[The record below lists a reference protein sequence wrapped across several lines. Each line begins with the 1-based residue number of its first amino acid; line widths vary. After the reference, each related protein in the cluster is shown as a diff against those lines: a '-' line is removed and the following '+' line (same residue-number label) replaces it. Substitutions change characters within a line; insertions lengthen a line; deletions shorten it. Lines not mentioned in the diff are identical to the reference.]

1 MSQSVKAIS
10 AVIINRN
17 NLSTLPACLAALRAL
32 PAGSLKEV
40 LVVDMASTDKS
51 REWLEAQSGIQVLR
65 LVRHSWPR
73 AANMGARAANGDR
86 ILLLS
91 GHVVPEGENGSA
103 DWLKDLSDCL
113 AQRPDAAIVGGRLIT
128 PAGRILSEGRSF
140 ISGLGLCA
148 AVSDLRITQPD
159 GPARPEG
166 LEPQGLEVDGVDG
179 RLMLFTREIFEKNNG
194 FDESYQPCGTADD
207 DFCFGARAA
216 GRGVLV
222 CPSAR
227 GVCYEPF
234 AFPGMKADPD
244 AAAPLLKREPIR
256 EGITREHALIW
267 EEKWGINP
275 LFVDLSELRRIY
287 GATRVCWKL
296 NDEQRFRPS
305 AWPVSVDLCMAVW
318 NSVGH
323 LDRCLESLAAT
334 DYPAHLLTLYVV
346 DNGSTDA
353 TVQLLESW
361 AGRLPF
367 ALKIHCLHVNTG
379 AVPALNLAMGLG
391 TGEIVVKMDDDIRMR
406 PDWLTRLTERFR
418 QRPFAGVV
426 GAKILDDSPEERIQC
441 GPISQPPFENQQEG
455 RADEGQ
461 LDQAERCMHVR
472 GCCCLYRRDALKR
485 SGPLD
490 VRFAP
495 SQLDDVDHHVAFWL
509 AGYEVIYDGGVT
521 VWHKRST
528 GGFLT
533 RSMIGSASGNVD
545 KLYAKWSARAFSA
558 LDIAINRSAEGRLLP
573 RDPLVAPPVPSSPNL
588 TDFPRRPNTSAQRA
602 APICQALGD
611 LLEDALVQTARQ
623 GDPHLYL
630 CRQHESRGETGL
642 AFNMADAGLGFCP
655 THAPLLR
662 EFSAI
667 ARQFGNLPLAEAT
680 ARRAA
685 SLGAPAAEPQARLI
699 PALSTPQATSA
710 PDGSLAGRRIL
721 IGCAPEAEILGAGRA
736 MIRQFANALRALGA
750 FVQEW
755 SGQARDL
762 ESPDGR
768 PYDVVHLFGLEPA
781 FRTAEYLRAARALN
795 PAARVIFSPL
805 LADRGRAEW
814 ARQVLPRL
822 FQEGMAERGLE
833 ARLTALARGQDF
845 YGVSR
850 APILGEPHW
859 GHREIL
865 ASCLSAAD
873 RITFSGKPEQDELRR
888 LNAKAPLLPLLPILL
903 PAPSG
908 KKTGA
913 PAPDFGSAPFAL
925 TAGILTPGDNLLN
938 LCVGLQAA
946 NLRLAHIGPCPDPG
960 YPALIR
966 RLAPGAQFFPNAD
979 EGLIS
984 AALDAAALFAAPGF
998 VPSWPLLGLAA
1009 ASRGKPVLLAD
1020 GQPELQVLGKHA
1032 FAADPYNAEA
1042 MALALRQAAAESAD
1056 SARLA
1061 GARASAEEYARPQRL
1076 IELYTA

>member
-1 MSQSVKAIS
+1 MSQSIS
-10 AVIINRN
+10 AVIVNRN

-32 PAGSLKEV
+32 PEGGVREII
-40 LVVDMASTDKS
+40 VVDMASTDKS
-51 REWLEAQSGIQVLR
+51 REWLEAQSGILLLR
-65 LVRHSWPR
+65 LAKHSWPR
-73 AANMGARAANGDR
+73 AANMGARAASGDR

-91 GHVVPEGENGSA
+91 GHVVPEGENGSIV
-103 DWLKDLSDCL
+103 WLKELSACL
-113 AQRPDAAIVGGRLIT
+113 DQRPDAAIAGGRLIT
-128 PAGRILSEGRSF
+128 PVGRILSEGRSF

-148 AVSDLRITQPD
+148 AVSDPRATLPD
-159 GPARPEG
+159 GPARPES
-166 LEPQGLEVDGVDG
+166 LEVDGADG
-179 RLMLFTREIFEKNNG
+179 RLMLFTREIFEQNNG

-216 GRGVLV
+216 GRSVLV

-234 AFPGMKADPD
+234 AFPGMKADPE

-287 GATRVCWKL
+287 GSTRVCWKL

-305 AWPVSVDLCMAVW
+305 AWPASVDLCMVTW

-334 DYPAHLLTLYVV
+334 NYPPRLLTLYVV
-346 DNGSTDA
+346 DNGSTDD
-353 TVQLLESW
+353 TVRRLESW

-379 AVPALNLAMGLG
+379 AVPAMNLAMGLG
-391 TGEIVVKMDDDIRMR
+391 TGEIVVKMDDDIRVQA
-406 PDWLTRLTERFR
+406 DWLTRLTERFR

-426 GAKILDDSPEERIQC
+426 GAKILDDSPERRIQC
-441 GPISQPPFENQQEG
+441 GPISQPPFENLQEG

-461 LDQAERCMHVR
+461 LDQVERCMHVR
-472 GCCCLYRRDALKR
+472 GCCCLYRRDALNR
-485 SGPLD
+485 CGPLD

-495 SQLDDVDHHVAFWL
+495 SQFDDVDHHVAFWQ

-521 VWHKRST
+521 IWHKLST

-533 RSMIGSASGNVD
+533 RSMLGSASGNVD

-573 RDPLVAPPVPSSPNL
+573 RDPLAALPVPNGPGRA
-588 TDFPRRPNTSAQRA
+588 DFPRRPHHAAQRA

-611 LLEDALVQTARQ
+611 LLEDALTQIARL
-623 GDPHLYL
+623 GDLHLYL
-630 CRQHESRGETGL
+630 CQQHESRGETGL
-642 AFNMADAGLGFCP
+642 ALNMADAGLGFCP

-667 ARQFGNLPLAEAT
+667 ARQIGNRAVAEAT

-685 SLGAPAAEPQARLI
+685 SLGAAAAEQQPRVI
-699 PALSTPQATSA
+699 PALSTPQAAGAS
-710 PDGSLAGRRIL
+710 DGPLAGKRIL
-721 IGCAPEAEILGAGRA
+721 IGCAPEAGILGSGRA
-736 MIRQFANALRALGA
+736 MVRQFANALRAAGA

-755 SGQARDL
+755 SGQDKDL
-762 ESPDGR
+762 ESPGGR

-805 LADRGRAEW
+805 LADRGRVEW

-822 FQEGMAERGLE
+822 FQEGMADRSLE
-833 ARLTALARGQDF
+833 AKLAALAKGQDF

-850 APILGEPHW
+850 APVLGEPYW
-859 GHREIL
+859 GHRELL
-865 ASCLSAAD
+865 AGCLNAAD
-873 RITFSGKPEQDELRR
+873 VITFSGKPEQDELRR
-888 LNAKAPLLPLLPILL
+888 LNVKAPLLPLLPILL
-903 PAPSG
+903 PAPLE
-908 KKTGA
+908 KKTDA

-925 TAGILTPGDNLLN
+925 TAGILAPGDNFLN
-938 LCVGLQAA
+938 LCVGLQSA
-946 NLRLAHIGPCPDPG
+946 NLRLLHIGPCPDPG
-960 YPALIR
+960 YLALIR
-966 RLAPGAQFFPNAD
+966 RLAPRAQFFPNAD

-984 AALDAAALFAAPGF
+984 AALDAAAVFAAPGF

-1009 ASRGKPVLLAD
+1009 AIREKPVFLAD
-1020 GQPELQVLGKHA
+1020 GQPELPILDKHA
-1032 FAADPYNAEA
+1032 FIADPYNAEA
-1042 MALALRQAAAESAD
+1042 MALALQQAATERAG

-1061 GARASAEEYARPQRL
+1061 VAKALAEEHARPQRL
-1076 IELYTA
+1076 IELHTA